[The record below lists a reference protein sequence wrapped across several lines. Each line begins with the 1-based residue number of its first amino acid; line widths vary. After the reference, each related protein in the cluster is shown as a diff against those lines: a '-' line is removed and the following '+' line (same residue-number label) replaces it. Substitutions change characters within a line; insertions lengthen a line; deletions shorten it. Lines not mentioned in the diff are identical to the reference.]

1 MDRTAGEGHEPYP
14 AVPPETGAPARL
26 LVVPGAAVTR
36 FHVDVIADAV
46 DAADPDVAVAAGSEA
61 AVVRPALRTADLPVL
76 TPDRGV
82 SADTAVAGDG
92 VAVVAGPLDGLAPLA
107 ELLEG
112 ASAGRACLV
121 SGALSLSVNPH
132 RREASLEGLAAYAD
146 LPDGWLSGRVTHL
159 STAIRPGY
167 RGTWSPPGG
176 GELTVHGG
184 GVAGGRLGAGTDGS
198 APPLVVVDVYAN
210 GAVHAEALPPER
222 LGLRGLTGVG
232 ASRAEA
238 LREAGLGDRA
248 AVADAS
254 RGALTALPGVG
265 EETAR
270 GMRASAQ
277 AVARGEV
284 VPTGGGSLP
293 DGDPVFVDIET
304 DGLAA
309 STAWL
314 IGVLDGTDGRYLAF
328 REREPGDG
336 THLEAFLT
344 WLEGNPGR
352 PVVAYNGYE
361 FDFPVIRE
369 QVAEHC
375 PDRLSTWDGRYTF
388 DPLSWARRGNAALP
402 GRTNK
407 LEAVAEALGWE
418 PRTRGLDG
426 ATAAETYLAWRDRL
440 EAAADPAAVE
450 PPDWERLEAYC
461 EDDVR
466 ALATV
471 YEALRE
477 AAERE
482 TSVPTGAGSAQG
494 SLSDFG

>member
-1 MDRTAGEGHEPYP
+1 
-14 AVPPETGAPARL
+14 
-26 LVVPGAAVTR
+26 
-36 FHVDVIADAV
+36 
-46 DAADPDVAVAAGSEA
+46 
-61 AVVRPALRTADLPVL
+61 
-76 TPDRGV
+76 
-82 SADTAVAGDG
+82 
-92 VAVVAGPLDGLAPLA
+92 
-107 ELLEG
+107 
-112 ASAGRACLV
+112 
-121 SGALSLSVNPH
+121 
-132 RREASLEGLAAYAD
+132 
-146 LPDGWLSGRVTHL
+146 
-159 STAIRPGY
+159 
-167 RGTWSPPGG
+167 
-176 GELTVHGG
+176 
-184 GVAGGRLGAGTDGS
+184 VAGGRLGAGTDGS

-248 AVADAS
+248 AVADAP
-254 RGALTALPGVG
+254 RGALTELPGVG

-270 GMRASAQ
+270 GMRASAR

-284 VPTGGGSLP
+284 VPTGGGSPP
-293 DGDPVFVDIET
+293 DGEPVFVDIET

-314 IGVLDGTDGRYLAF
+314 IGVLDGGVDGSYLAF

-336 THLEAFLT
+336 GHVDAFLT

-352 PVVAYNGYE
+352 PVVAYNGDE
-361 FDFPVIRE
+361 FDFPVLRE

-375 PDRLSTWDGRYTF
+375 PDRLEAWDGRYTF

-402 GRTNK
+402 GRTNR

-440 EAAADPAAVE
+440 EAAADPSAVA

-471 YEALRE
+471 YDALRE
-477 AAERE
+477 AAWGE